1 MTQTVIEHV
10 LSRLQDLGIND
21 IFGVAGDYAF
31 PINDAVCANP
41 NLRWVGNC
49 NELNATYAADGYARL
64 KGVAALASTF
74 AVGELS
80 ALNGIAGAY
89 AERLPIFHLVGM
101 PSSHIQKNQR
111 IMHHTLGDGDFDVFY
126 KAAQSFAC
134 AHAILT
140 PENCVSEMN
149 RLITHALSQR
159 RPVYIGIPAD
169 YAVQRIAI
177 SKAKPLVLPTSRLD
191 TLKKVIS
198 LIAHKLQN
206 SESACALIGSLIS
219 RFDLVKE
226 TEAIIKS
233 THLPYATMFMDK
245 GVLNETDP
253 QYMGMYSGHLMNLAV
268 ADFIENCDCIL
279 NIGAAMSDVNTGCF
293 SANILPDNLIQIMDD
308 HVVIDSIV
316 YTQVYIY
323 ELLNELKDILTF
335 IPSTS
340 IKAHGLGNPISNNEG
355 KITSSYLYP
364 RFEKFI
370 KQNDIVF
377 ADTGTFSMGL
387 GFALLPKEVSFQ
399 TQSLWGSIG
408 WATPAALGAALA
420 APHRRVILATGEGSH
435 QLTAQEISQFA
446 RWGLKPLIFVLNN
459 DGYLIERLFC
469 HQPEAYY
476 NDVHPW
482 NYAQLPAT
490 LGCKNW
496 YCQTVTTCEELDRV
510 LNTLERI
517 DTAAYIEIMTDKYEA
532 SELLKKM
539 GEIIRAGIPKAHT
552 A

>member
-49 NELNATYAADGYARL
+49 NELNAAYAADGYARL

-177 SKAKPLVLPTSRLD
+177 SKAKPLVLPTSRPD

-206 SESACALIGSLIS
+206 SESA
-219 RFDLVKE
+219 
-226 TEAIIKS
+226 
-233 THLPYATMFMDK
+233 
-245 GVLNETDP
+245 
-253 QYMGMYSGHLMNLAV
+253 
-268 ADFIENCDCIL
+268 
-279 NIGAAMSDVNTGCF
+279 
-293 SANILPDNLIQIMDD
+293 
-308 HVVIDSIV
+308 
-316 YTQVYIY
+316 
-323 ELLNELKDILTF
+323 
-335 IPSTS
+335 
-340 IKAHGLGNPISNNEG
+340 
-355 KITSSYLYP
+355 
-364 RFEKFI
+364 
-370 KQNDIVF
+370 
-377 ADTGTFSMGL
+377 
-387 GFALLPKEVSFQ
+387 
-399 TQSLWGSIG
+399 
-408 WATPAALGAALA
+408 
-420 APHRRVILATGEGSH
+420 
-435 QLTAQEISQFA
+435 
-446 RWGLKPLIFVLNN
+446 
-459 DGYLIERLFC
+459 
-469 HQPEAYY
+469 
-476 NDVHPW
+476 
-482 NYAQLPAT
+482 
-490 LGCKNW
+490 
-496 YCQTVTTCEELDRV
+496 
-510 LNTLERI
+510 
-517 DTAAYIEIMTDKYEA
+517 
-532 SELLKKM
+532 
-539 GEIIRAGIPKAHT
+539 
-552 A
+552 

>member
-10 LSRLQDLGIND
+10 LSRLQSLGIND

-31 PINDAVCANP
+31 PINDAVCASP

-49 NELNATYAADGYARL
+49 NELNAAYAADGYARL

-101 PSSHIQKNQR
+101 PASHIQKNQA
-111 IMHHTLGDGDFDVFY
+111 IMHHTLGDGDFEVFY
-126 KAAQSFAC
+126 KVAQSFSC

-140 PENCVSEMN
+140 PENCVSEMT
-149 RLITHALSQR
+149 RLITQALAQR
-159 RPVYIGIPAD
+159 RPVYIGIPTD
-169 YAVQRIAI
+169 HAVKRIVEQSI
-177 SKAKPLVLPTSRLD
+177 KPLTLPSSRPD

-198 LIAHKLQN
+198 LIANKLN
-206 SESACALIGSLIS
+206 RSESPCALIGSLIS

-226 TEAIIKS
+226 AEALIKV

-245 GVLNETDP
+245 GVLNETHS
-253 QYMGMYSGHLMNLAV
+253 QYIGMYSGHLMNPDIAE
-268 ADFIENCDCIL
+268 FIESCDCIL
-279 NIGAAMSDVNTGCF
+279 NIGAMMSDVNTGCF
-293 SANILPDNLIQIMDD
+293 TADLRAHNMIHIMDNY
-308 HVVIDSIV
+308 VVIDSTV
-316 YTQVYIY
+316 YSDVYIY
-323 ELLNELKDILTF
+323 ELLSELTDILAF
-335 IPSTS
+335 IPSSS
-340 IKAHGLGNPISNNEG
+340 IKVHGLGEPISNDNG
-355 KITSSYLYP
+355 RITSDYLYP

-370 KQNDIVF
+370 KQNDIVV

-399 TQSLWGSIG
+399 TQSLWCSIG

-435 QLTAQEISQFA
+435 QLTAQEISLFA
-446 RWGLKPLIFVLNN
+446 RWGLKPLVFVLNN
-459 DGYLIERLFC
+459 DGYLIERIFC
-469 HQPEAYY
+469 HEPEAYY
-476 NDVHPW
+476 NDIPQW
-482 NYAQLPAT
+482 KYTQLPT
-490 LGCKNW
+490 VLGCENW
-496 YCQTVTTCEELDRV
+496 YCQTVTTCDELDHV

-517 DTAAYIEIMTDKYEA
+517 DTAAYIEIVTDRYE
-532 SELLKKM
+532 SSDLLQAM
-539 GEIIRAGIPKAHT
+539 GKVIRTETQKNRR
-552 A
+552 

>member
-1 MTQTVIEHV
+1 MIQTVIEHV
-10 LSRLQDLGIND
+10 LSRLQSLGIND

-31 PINDAVCANP
+31 PINDAVCASP
-41 NLRWVGNC
+41 NLRWIGNC
-49 NELNATYAADGYARL
+49 NELNAAYAADGYARL
-64 KGVAALASTF
+64 KGAAALATTF

-101 PSSHIQKNQR
+101 PASHIQENQA
-111 IMHHTLGDGDFDVFY
+111 IMHHTLGDGDFEVFY
-126 KAAQSFAC
+126 KVAQSFSC

-140 PENCVSEMN
+140 PENCVSEMT
-149 RLITHALSQR
+149 RLITQAFAQR

-169 YAVQRIAI
+169 QAIKRIVVQNI
-177 SKAKPLVLPTSRLD
+177 KPLTLPSSRPD
-191 TLKKVIS
+191 NLKKVIS
-198 LIAHKLQN
+198 LIVNKLSH
-206 SESACALIGSLIS
+206 SESPCALLGSLIS

-226 TEAIIKS
+226 AEAFIKV
-233 THLPYATMFMDK
+233 TQLPYATMFMDK
-245 GVLNETDP
+245 GVLNETHS
-253 QYMGMYSGHLMNLAV
+253 QYIGMYSGHLMNPTIAE
-268 ADFIENCDCIL
+268 FIDSCDCII
-279 NIGAAMSDVNTGCF
+279 NIGAVMSDVNTGF
-293 SANILPDNLIQIMDD
+293 FTADLHTNNMIHIMDNY
-308 HVVIDSIV
+308 VVIDSTV
-316 YTQVYIY
+316 YSDVYIY
-323 ELLNELKDILTF
+323 ELLSELKDILTF
-335 IPSTS
+335 IPSNS
-340 IKAHGLGNPISNNEG
+340 IKVHGLGEPTSNDNG
-355 KITSSYLYP
+355 KITSHYLYP

-370 KQNDIVF
+370 KQNDIVI

-399 TQSLWGSIG
+399 TQSLWASIG

-435 QLTAQEISQFA
+435 QLTAQEISLFA

-469 HQPEAYY
+469 HEPETYY

-482 NYAQLPAT
+482 NYAQLPAA

-496 YCQTVTTCEELDRV
+496 YCQKVTTCDELNRV

-517 DTAAYIEIMTDKYEA
+517 DTAAYIEIITDRYEA
-532 SELLKKM
+532 SDLLRAMGKM
-539 GEIIRAGIPKAHT
+539 IKAEIPKHLK
-552 A
+552 